1 MDHRRGI
8 KTYVLKN
15 FLFSDD
21 ESAVEDSTL
30 LIQKGIIDS
39 TGILEIISHLE
50 ETFGIQ
56 VAEEEMVPSNFE
68 SIDAMAA
75 FLERKAGAAKSAN

>member
-21 ESAVEDSTL
+21 ESAISDSTL

-50 ETFGIQ
+50 ESFGIT
-56 VAEEEMVPSNFE
+56 VAEEEMIPTNFE
-68 SIDAMAA
+68 SIDAMAT
-75 FLERKAGAAKSAN
+75 FLERKTGAKSGS

>member
-8 KTYVLKN
+8 KSYVLKN

-21 ESAVEDSTL
+21 ESAFEDSTL

-56 VAEEEMVPSNFE
+56 VAEDEMIPANFE

-75 FLERKAGAAKSAN
+75 FVERKTVAAKSAG

>member
-1 MDHRRGI
+1 MDHRRSI

-21 ESAVEDSTL
+21 ESAITDSTL

-50 ETFGIQ
+50 ESFGIQ
-56 VAEEEMVPSNFE
+56 IAEDEMIPTNFE

-75 FLERKAGAAKSAN
+75 FLERKTGAQTGT